1 MGLSAKRSRKAPNSD
16 LDSDDYSDM
25 ESERVESDAED
36 YDDDEMEDEDDK
48 EGTYDEEDGMV
59 EEDKWNNDEMEQLE
73 KEYRELHQ
81 QEQDTLQNLKR
92 HKDEDLLKG
101 QAVKNQKALWYKI
114 LELRVLLQ
122 KPYSS
127 SNRLPQE
134 PVRSS
139 LHGSDESVS
148 AAYSDLVT
156 SSKETLDSIL
166 ELQEAL
172 LAQNPSIAQATDGSE
187 RSSKHLDV
195 SKDLDG
201 NFDDEWSQISQMQKR
216 VAPFRDRSINKWQ
229 RMTQVTTGAAA
240 FKGKLQAFN
249 QDISDQVATYMRD
262 PSRMI
267 KQMRLRRSAVSIFG
281 NIVEA
286 NDNSKEEETHTDG
299 DPELLDDS
307 EFYQQLLKEF
317 FETVDPTSSEKAV
330 YALKKTQQ
338 KKRKIVDRR
347 ASKSR
352 KIRYNV
358 HENIVNFMAPESMNL
373 PTMVPKLFGDL
384 FGLKSRR
391 SSAGAA

>member
-1 MGLSAKRSRKAPNSD
+1 MGLSGKRSRKTQNND
-16 LDSDDYSDM
+16 VYWDDYSDM
-25 ESERVESDAED
+25 ENEQEFDAED
-36 YDDDEMEDEDDK
+36 YDDDEVEDEDDE
-48 EGTYDEEDGMV
+48 EGTYDEEDGTA
-59 EEDKWNNDEMEQLE
+59 EEDKGNDDEMEQLE
-73 KEYRELHQ
+73 KEYSELHKQ
-81 QEQDTLQNLKR
+81 QDNLKNLKR

-114 LELRVLLQ
+114 LELRFLLQ

-139 LHGSDESVS
+139 LYGSDEGVS
-148 AAYSDLVT
+148 AAYSALIT

-172 LAQNPSIAQATDGSE
+172 LAQNPSIAQGSDVSE
-187 RSSKHLDV
+187 RPPKHLDT
-195 SKDLDG
+195 SKNLDD
-201 NFDDEWSQISQMQKR
+201 NFDEEWSQISQMHKR
-216 VAPFRDRSINKWQ
+216 GAPFRDRSINKWQ

-249 QDISDQVATYMRD
+249 QDISSQVATYMRD

-267 KQMRLRRSAVSIFG
+267 KQMRLRRSAVNIFG
-281 NIVEA
+281 NILEA
-286 NDNSKEEETHTDG
+286 NDNSNEEKTHIDG

-307 EFYQQLLKEF
+307 EFYQHLLREF
-317 FETVDPTSSEKAV
+317 FETVDPTSSKKA
-330 YALKKTQQ
+330 LDTLRKMQP

-373 PTMVPKLFGDL
+373 PLMVPKLFGDL
-384 FGLKSRR
+384 FGLKSQR
-391 SSAGAA
+391 SSAGTA